1 MLFEQILYFV
11 EARCASEVLVFAAMR
26 SIVVA
31 PFGRM
36 RIPHYYEATESDN
49 VKLMPVDCIKCKCVS
64 VKINGTFCVG
74 VYPCTV
80 IPFLN

>member
-36 RIPHYYEATESDN
+36 RILHYYEATESDN
-49 VKLMPVDCIKCKCVS
+49 VKLMPVDCISVS
-64 VKINGTFCVG
+64 VFLLKLMVHFVL
-74 VYPCTV
+74 VY
-80 IPFLN
+80 ILAL